1 MLARRLAVLLVLV
14 SLFLFKSLLCR
25 MIESDG
31 VTAKELLFG
40 GAGVDANRL
49 LYHRDCWT
57 YCDHDSIAIV
67 RLRSFAKYSGM
78 DCDLIS
84 PLLEILLMS
93 LFVSEQIVL
102 RYGLRTAL
110 LLALGL
116 ELLSP

>member
-1 MLARRLAVLLVLV
+1 MRIV
-14 SLFLFKSLLCR
+14 
-25 MIESDG
+25 
-31 VTAKELLFG
+31 
-40 GAGVDANRL
+40 
-49 LYHRDCWT
+49 YYRDCWT
-57 YCDHDSIAIV
+57 YCDHDSIAIAIAIAIA
-67 RLRSFAKYSGM
+67 SFAKYSGM

-93 LFVSEQIVL
+93 LFVSEQPLVQLVKHYIVL